1 MMKSRAL
8 CWVVAVLFV
17 SGCATTR
24 FDAQGHRGARGLAP
38 ENTLVAFDIALAHC
52 MDTLELDV
60 GVTQDGVVAV
70 YHDRTLNPDATRDES
85 GSFLTARGP
94 AVNTLTWN
102 ALQRFDVGRVNAAS
116 TYGKNFPQQQGRDG
130 VRAPKLTE
138 VFARFKQAKSCTN
151 LPICFNV
158 ETKLSPLA
166 PTETLPP
173 EPFVR
178 ALLQEI
184 EHAQLSDRVTI
195 QSFDWR
201 TLALT
206 QRIAPHIVTVYL
218 SNEQGVNETVQ
229 RGKPGPSPWLAG
241 FDVDDFKGSVP
252 ATIKA
257 AGGKVWSPNF
267 QDLTQANIADA
278 KSHGLRIIP
287 WTVNDEATMRRLIE
301 WGVDGLISDY
311 PDVLHRVRTSMGR

>member
-1 MMKSRAL
+1 MMISRAL
-8 CWVVAVLFV
+8 WLIGVVMFV
-17 SGCATTR
+17 SGCATSR

-38 ENTLVAFDIALAHC
+38 ENTLIAFDKALAHC

-85 GSFLTARGP
+85 GAFLSTRGP
-94 AVNTLTWN
+94 AVNTLSWN
-102 ALQRFDVGRVNAAS
+102 ALQRYDVGRVNATS
-116 TYGKNFPQQQGRDG
+116 TYGKNFPQQQGQDG
-130 VRAPKLTE
+130 VRAPKLAE
-138 VFARFKQAKSCTN
+138 VFARFKGAKSCAGQ
-151 LPICFNV
+151 PMRFNV

-166 PTETLPP
+166 PTETLAP

-184 EHAQLSDRVTI
+184 ERAQLAERVSI

-201 TLALT
+201 TLQLS
-206 QRIAPHIVTVYL
+206 QKIAPKIVTVYL
-218 SNEQGVNETVQ
+218 STEQGANETVR
-229 RGKPGPSPWLAG
+229 RGKPDASPWFAG
-241 FDVDDFKGSVP
+241 FDVDDYKGSVP
-252 ATIKA
+252 GTIKA

-267 QDLTQANIADA
+267 QDLTQANIAEA
-278 KSHGLRIIP
+278 KGLGLRIIP
-287 WTVNDEATMRRLIE
+287 WTVNDEATMARLIE

-311 PDVLHRVRTSMGR
+311 PDVLHRVRTRLNR